1 MTDDSKTVLDEMK
14 ALRESYAAEL
24 PVKFSSI
31 DDAWEAFDCGKGDPE
46 QLESMY
52 RMVHDLAGSG
62 STFGLKDLS
71 IVARNL
77 EMLIKDLIDNGHSL
91 SQEHLKN
98 IKSLMTELH
107 SAAVGSKEL
116 GEELGQVVLKT
127 FGERKN
133 RRVFIVED
141 DKHFAKE
148 LDLQLR
154 HAGYEVSVFDTT
166 EKLKENVEKTLPA
179 AILMDIIF
187 PHGKLAG
194 IEAIIEIQHDRE
206 SLIPVI
212 FISKRDDMEARLNAA
227 RAGGMYY
234 FTKPFDVDNLVQA
247 LDELTAE
254 RIKEPY
260 RVLIVDDDASLAKLY
275 SFALERAGMLTS
287 VVNDP
292 MQALER
298 IAEFKPELILMDV
311 YMPNCKGTELAVV
324 IRQRRR
330 YIDVP
335 IVFLSAETDFDKQMA
350 ALNLG
355 GDDFLNKSLDINSL
369 VKMITPRVKRARI
382 LNTLARELQDSERKY
397 RGVVDNINI
406 GIVLVDRDMKILSL
420 NPQIQHWFPQLYQGA
435 VWDNIFNDLSQDDN
449 DLDLPW
455 ILCLRDSSVHEAI
468 IKKVAEDSVKHYRVV
483 SSPILDEKDE
493 VVNMIQMIEDIT
505 ERVQAHEA
513 LRDSEERYRQVVDNA
528 SDIIYG
534 ADDSGYFT
542 FFNPTAL
549 KTMGYSR
556 EELLGKHFL
565 DLIRPDRREDSE
577 RLYVSQVVEKIP
589 NTYYEFPAIAKDE
602 KEIWMGQNVQLVMK
616 DDKVMGIQ
624 AVARDITDRI
634 MAEKALQEAKDY
646 IENIINSM
654 ADSLIVIKPDLTI
667 NFINRAT
674 CELLGYTEQ
683 ELSERSIDH
692 IFYGGVSFEKT
703 LFGEIM
709 EKGFVKNPEMLYM
722 NKSNQKIPV
731 SFLGTAMYEDAERK
745 KNPVGIICIAH
756 DMRAIEELQ
765 KKVRHAEKMAAT
777 GVLSAGVAHE
787 IKNPLA
793 IIIQGLESL
802 KFSLSSI
809 PENALIQDTIG
820 RIRKAALRADKIVKG
835 LSDFSRQT
843 SMTFEKLDIHK
854 VIEET
859 ISLVGQQF
867 NLKDIKIIR
876 QFSPDLEKI
885 GADNDR
891 IKQVFINLLIN
902 AVEAMPGG
910 GMITIST
917 QLYEPRSEE
926 KYLNITFADTGCGI
940 SEESMQKVFEPF
952 YTTKTKTLSTGL
964 GLSITRGIIEKHDG
978 NIEIESEMGKG
989 AKVVI
994 SLVYNPTLIESKLD

>member
-1 MTDDSKTVLDEMK
+1 MTDDRETVLDEMK
-14 ALRESYAAEL
+14 TLRESYAAEL
-24 PVKFSSI
+24 
-31 DDAWEAFDCGKGDPE
+31 
-46 QLESMY
+46 
-52 RMVHDLAGSG
+52 
-62 STFGLKDLS
+62 
-71 IVARNL
+71 
-77 EMLIKDLIDNGHSL
+77 
-91 SQEHLKN
+91 
-98 IKSLMTELH
+98 
-107 SAAVGSKEL
+107 
-116 GEELGQVVLKT
+116 
-127 FGERKN
+127 KN
-133 RRVFIVED
+133 RHVFVVEN
-141 DKHFAKE
+141 DKHLAKE

-154 HAGYEVSVFDTT
+154 HAGYEVSVFDTP
-166 EKLKENVEKTLPA
+166 EKLKENVEKTHPA

-206 SLIPVI
+206 PLIPVI
-212 FISKRDDMEARLNAA
+212 FMSKRDDMEARLSAA
-227 RAGGMYY
+227 RAGAMYY

-254 RIKEPY
+254 RTKEPY
-260 RVLIVDDDASLAKLY
+260 RVLIVDDDVFVTKLY

-292 MQALER
+292 MEALER
-298 IAEFKPELILMDV
+298 IAAFKPELILMDV
-311 YMPNCKGTELAVV
+311 YMPNCKGTELAAV
-324 IRQRRR
+324 IRQGRK
-330 YIDVP
+330 YTDVP

-355 GDDFLNKSLDINSL
+355 GDDFLNKSIDINSL

-382 LNTLARELQDSERKY
+382 LNTLTRELRDSERKY

-406 GIVLVDRDMKILSL
+406 GIVLMDRDMEILSL

-435 VWDNIFNDLSQDDN
+435 LWDNPFNDLPQDDN
-449 DLDLPW
+449 GLDLPW
-455 ILCLRDSSVHEAI
+455 MLCLRDGSVHEAI
-468 IKKVAEDSVKHYRVV
+468 IKTLADDAIKHYRVV
-483 SSPILDEKDE
+483 SSPILDEKGE
-493 VVNMIQMIEDIT
+493 VVNMIQMVEDISD
-505 ERVQAHEA
+505 RVQ
-513 LRDSEERYRQVVDNA
+513 
-528 SDIIYG
+528 
-534 ADDSGYFT
+534 
-542 FFNPTAL
+542 
-549 KTMGYSR
+549 
-556 EELLGKHFL
+556 
-565 DLIRPDRREDSE
+565 
-577 RLYVSQVVEKIP
+577 
-589 NTYYEFPAIAKDE
+589 
-602 KEIWMGQNVQLVMK
+602 
-616 DDKVMGIQ
+616 
-624 AVARDITDRI
+624 
-634 MAEKALQEAKDY
+634 AEKALKEAKDY

-667 NFINRAT
+667 NFVNRAT

-692 IFYGGVSFEKT
+692 IFYGGISFEKT
-703 LFGEIM
+703 LLEEIM

-731 SFLGTAMYEDAERK
+731 SFLSTAMYEDVERK

-809 PENALIQDTIG
+809 PKNALIQDTIG

-867 NLKDIKIIR
+867 SLKDIKIIR

-885 GADNDR
+885 VADNDQ

-952 YTTKTKTLSTGL
+952 FSTKTKTLSTGL
-964 GLSITRGIIEKHDG
+964 GLSITRGIIEKHGG
-978 NIEIESEMGKG
+978 NIEIESETGKG
-989 AKVVI
+989 TKVVV
-994 SLVYNPTLIESKLD
+994 SLAYNFKEVS

>member
-1 MTDDSKTVLDEMK
+1 MTDDRETVLDEMK
-14 ALRESYAAEL
+14 TLRESYAAEL
-24 PVKFSSI
+24 PEKLSSI

-46 QLESMY
+46 QLESIY
-52 RMVHDLAGSG
+52 HMVHDLAGSG
-62 STFGLKDLS
+62 GTFGLKDLS
-71 IVARNL
+71 IAARNL
-77 EMLIKDLIDNGHSL
+77 EMLIKDLIDSGHSL
-91 SQEHLKN
+91 SQEHLKK

-107 SAAVGSKEL
+107 SAAAEPKEL
-116 GEELGQVVLKT
+116 GGELGQVVLKT
-127 FGERKN
+127 SGEQKN
-133 RRVFIVED
+133 RRIFVVED
-141 DKHFAKE
+141 DKHLAKE

-154 HAGYEVSVFDTT
+154 HAGYEVSVLGTPEGLKDKVDTT
-166 EKLKENVEKTLPA
+166 PPA

-187 PHGKLAG
+187 PQDGLAG
-194 IEAIIEIQHDRE
+194 TKAIKEIQHAQKL
-206 SLIPVI
+206 LIPVI
-212 FISKRDDMEARLNAA
+212 FMSKRDDMEARLSAA

-254 RIKEPY
+254 RTKEPY
-260 RVLIVDDDASLAKLY
+260 RVLIVDDDVSVAKLY
-275 SFALERAGMLTS
+275 SSALERAGMLTS

-298 IAEFKPELILMDV
+298 IAAFKPELILMDV
-311 YMPNCKGTELAVV
+311 YMPNCKGTELAAV
-324 IRQRRR
+324 IRQGRK
-330 YIDVP
+330 YTDVP

-355 GDDFLNKSLDINSL
+355 GDDFLNKSIDINSL

-382 LNTLARELQDSERKY
+382 LNTLARELRDSERKY

-435 VWDNIFNDLSQDDN
+435 LWDNPFNDLPQDDN
-449 DLDLPW
+449 GLDFSW
-455 ILCLRDSSVHEAI
+455 MLCLRDGSVHESI
-468 IKKVAEDSVKHYRVV
+468 MKTVAEDSLKHYRIV
-483 SSPILDEKDE
+483 SSPILNEKGE
-493 VVNMIQMIEDIT
+493 VVNVIQM
-505 ERVQAHEA
+505 
-513 LRDSEERYRQVVDNA
+513 
-528 SDIIYG
+528 
-534 ADDSGYFT
+534 
-542 FFNPTAL
+542 
-549 KTMGYSR
+549 
-556 EELLGKHFL
+556 
-565 DLIRPDRREDSE
+565 
-577 RLYVSQVVEKIP
+577 VE
-589 NTYYEFPAIAKDE
+589 
-602 KEIWMGQNVQLVMK
+602 
-616 DDKVMGIQ
+616 
-624 AVARDITDRI
+624 DITDRI
-634 MAEKALQEAKDY
+634 MAEKALKEAKDY

-667 NFINRAT
+667 NFVNRAT

-692 IFYGGVSFEKT
+692 IFYGGISFEKT
-703 LFGEIM
+703 LLEEIM

-731 SFLGTAMYEDAERK
+731 SFLGTAMYEDVERK

-809 PENALIQDTIG
+809 PKNALIQDTIG

-867 NLKDIKIIR
+867 SLKDIKIIR
-876 QFSPDLEKI
+876 QFTPDLEKI
-885 GADNDR
+885 GADNDQ

-902 AVEAMPGG
+902 AFEAIPGG

-926 KYLNITFADTGCGI
+926 KYLKITFADTGCGI

-952 YTTKTKTLSTGL
+952 FTTKTKTLNTGL
-964 GLSITRGIIEKHDG
+964 GLSITRGIIEKHGG
-978 NIEIESEMGKG
+978 NIEIESEAGKG

-994 SLVYNPTLIESKLD
+994 SLAYTFKESS